1 MKGYTKPLLRPFA
14 SGALA
19 KVFLSY
25 LIGGIMKT
33 LFGRHRVRST
43 FYHVIAAI
51 VVVSTI
57 TQLLG
62 LMSVTVCLVITT
74 VLFFVDYL
82 AEMYD
87 PCPVSPGPWFVR
99 HFHRFLDGEEG

>member
-1 MKGYTKPLLRPFA
+1 
-14 SGALA
+14 
-19 KVFLSY
+19 
-25 LIGGIMKT
+25 MKT

-43 FYHVIAAI
+43 FYHVIAAV

-57 TQLLG
+57 ASLIG

-87 PCPVSPGPWFVR
+87 PHPENPGKWFEA
-99 HFHRFLDGEEG
+99 HFHRFLDDEEG